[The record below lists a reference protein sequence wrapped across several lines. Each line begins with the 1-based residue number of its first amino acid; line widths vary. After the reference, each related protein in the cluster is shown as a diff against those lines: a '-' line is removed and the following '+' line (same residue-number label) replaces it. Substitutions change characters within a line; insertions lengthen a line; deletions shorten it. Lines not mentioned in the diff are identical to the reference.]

1 MLMSK
6 NPYSLSYGIN
16 FLIPHTI
23 RRERCGNMFTQKQ
36 LDELKQK
43 ELKSTAKDELID
55 LKELHIPID
64 RFYTHKLGDYFD
76 FVRNPYM
83 FRVGD
88 VGVKVNFGDGK
99 RFSDSIMDVVTNP
112 DSYL

>member
-1 MLMSK
+1 MK
-6 NPYSLSYGIN
+6 GNIYSLSYGIN
-16 FLIPHTI
+16 FPEMPKISVWRDCHMLS
-23 RRERCGNMFTQKQ
+23 QKQ

-43 ELKSTAKDELID
+43 ALGSTDKDELID

-76 FVRNPYM
+76 FIQNPYL

-88 VGVKVNFGDGK
+88 VGVKVNFGNGK
-99 RFSDSIMDVVTNP
+99 RFSDSIMDIVTSP

>member
-1 MLMSK
+1 
-6 NPYSLSYGIN
+6 
-16 FLIPHTI
+16 
-23 RRERCGNMFTQKQ
+23 MFTQKQ
-36 LDELKQK
+36 LNNLKQK
-43 ELKSTAKDELID
+43 ELKNTDKSELAD
-55 LKELHIPID
+55 LKDLNIPID

-112 DSYL
+112 DDYL

>member
-1 MLMSK
+1 MKS
-6 NPYSLSYGIN
+6 NIYSLSYGIN
-16 FLIPHTI
+16 FPEMPKISVWRDCRMLS
-23 RRERCGNMFTQKQ
+23 RKQ
-36 LDELKQK
+36 LEELKQADIKSTDKK
-43 ELKSTAKDELID
+43 ELVDMKNLT
-55 LKELHIPID
+55 IPID
-64 RFYTHKLGDYFD
+64 RIYHYKLSDYFD

-112 DSYL
+112 DDYL

>member
-1 MLMSK
+1 MK
-6 NPYSLSYGIN
+6 GNIYSLSYGIN
-16 FLIPHTI
+16 FPEMPKISVWRDCHMLS
-23 RRERCGNMFTQKQ
+23 QKQ
-36 LDELKQK
+36 LEELKQK
-43 ELKSTAKDELID
+43 ALSSTDKDELID

-76 FVRNPYM
+76 FVGNPYM

-88 VGVKVNFGDGK
+88 VGVKVNFGNGK
-99 RFSDSIMDVVTNP
+99 RFSDSIMDIVTSP